1 MSEILFVRARHTGTA
16 THSQNTDFLSSYNVN
31 FDQAR
36 DVRIL
41 SISSSGWL
49 LSTRDSS
56 EGGARTPMPMLWV
69 ALDGLGKDVVGPL
82 YTPLD
87 FSGVSGLTINVRVPN
102 FLLADATYIAEWN
115 YNIMAAC
122 YYELI

>member
-1 MSEILFVRARHTGTA
+1 MSEILFVRASHTGTA
-16 THSQNTDFLSSYNVN
+16 RHNQNTNFLSSANMN
-31 FDQAR
+31 FGEAR

-41 SISSSGWL
+41 SITSSGWL

-56 EGGARTPMPMLWV
+56 EGGARTPIHMLWV
-69 ALDGLGKDVVGPL
+69 SLGGLGKGVVGPL
-82 YTPLD
+82 NSPLD
-87 FSGVSGLTINVRVPN
+87 FSAVSGLTINVRVPN

-115 YNIMAAC
+115 HNIIAAC